1 MKTKIRYTEEFKAQ
15 AVKLSVM
22 PETTV
27 DKVARELGISPGTL
41 VGWRHKAGITISRSG
56 VNESMKSELEA
67 LRRRTH
73 DLEKE
78 KKAVEMERDILKKAA
93 VFFAKNL
100 A

>member
-1 MKTKIRYTEEFKAQ
+1 MKSRYTQEFKDQ
-15 AVKLSVM
+15 AVKLSVS

-27 DKVARELGISPGTL
+27 DQVARELGLSPGTL
-41 VGWRHKAGITISRSG
+41 VAWRHKAGITVSRSG
-56 VNESMKSELEA
+56 VNNLMRVELEA
-67 LRRRTH
+67 LRKRNQE
-73 DLEKE
+73 LEKE